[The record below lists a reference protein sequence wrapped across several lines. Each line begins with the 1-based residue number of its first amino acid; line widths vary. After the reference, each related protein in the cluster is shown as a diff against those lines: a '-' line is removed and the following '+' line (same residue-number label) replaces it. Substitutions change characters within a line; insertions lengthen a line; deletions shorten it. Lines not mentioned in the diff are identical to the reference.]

1 MRLVFCFSRS
11 CRPYPTTLALRSLPC
26 WPGAKL
32 RFSIGH
38 LSLKHL
44 GPFKNNFM
52 PSRRQRR
59 HTGPLYRANFYSP
72 FNRVTIGLRGGFP
85 FFPIRFLLGSATAS
99 PAAPSRFVR
108 AGQRSLRAHPS
119 IRFKISNLKSNS
131 ASLRRSTTIVRN
143 WGDILNGLHFNSRGS
158 QGADGRF
165 AA

>member
-1 MRLVFCFSRS
+1 MRLAFCFSRS

-59 HTGPLYRANFYSP
+59 HTGPLYRANFRSP
-72 FNRVTIGLRGGFP
+72 ILLVTIGLQAWLP
-85 FFPIRFLLGSATAS
+85 FFPIRFLLGLSNGFACCALALCS
-99 PAAPSRFVR
+99 PGPALTPR
-108 AGQRSLRAHPS
+108 PS
-119 IRFKISNLKSNS
+119 IRSKFQILNFKFEIKLC
-131 ASLRRSTTIVRN
+131 ASL
-143 WGDILNGLHFNSRGS
+143 
-158 QGADGRF
+158 ADGSHC
-165 AA
+165 AELG

>member
-1 MRLVFCFSRS
+1 MRLAFCFSRS

-59 HTGPLYRANFYSP
+59 HTGPLYLANFSFSYSSSDDW
-72 FNRVTIGLRGGFP
+72 FTGLAALLPNP
-85 FFPIRFLLGSATAS
+85 FFVRAQQRLS
-99 PAAPSRFVR
+99 PAAPSSFAR
-108 AGQRSLRAHPS
+108 A
-119 IRFKISNLKSNS
+119 ISALAPLSP
-131 ASLRRSTTIVRN
+131 I
-143 WGDILNGLHFNSRGS
+143 
-158 QGADGRF
+158 
-165 AA
+165 